1 MTRPILGRFLER
13 FVDNLPK
20 GSIGMTP
27 LDAIECIEW
36 ADAIDRRLGP
46 ISGRQADA
54 LAVFLRRVARNLE
67 LALEDRA
74 RVDWLDRTPPAE
86 QRATAICQMA
96 GEPVRQAI
104 DRQMR
109 ATPGAESA
117 AQL

>member
-27 LDAIECIEW
+27 QDAIEW

>member
-27 LDAIECIEW
+27 QDAIEW

-86 QRATAICQMA
+86 QRLR
-96 GEPVRQAI
+96 VL
-104 DRQMR
+104 
-109 ATPGAESA
+109 
-117 AQL
+117 AQTNYLHLR